1 MTARTARTGTR
12 WRPPSPLRL
21 VAIAIA
27 VFALLPI
34 AATLTQA
41 SQTSWADARE
51 TLFRPLV
58 GELLVNTLSMVVAT
72 TAVCAVAGTLTAWL
86 VERTALPGRRLWRV
100 LAVVPLAIPP
110 FISSF
115 GWLSLSPALQDF
127 AGALLVVS
135 SAYMPLVFLPVA
147 AALRGMDP
155 ALEEAAARWAA
166 APGAR
171 SSAWCCPS
179 SARRCS
185 AACCWWR

>member
-1 MTARTARTGTR
+1 MTARTARAGTR

-41 SQTSWADARE
+41 SQPSWADARE

-86 VERTALPGRRLWRV
+86 VERTALPGRT
-100 LAVVPLAIPP
+100 
-110 FISSF
+110 
-115 GWLSLSPALQDF
+115 
-127 AGALLVVS
+127 
-135 SAYMPLVFLPVA
+135 PVA
-147 AALRGMDP
+147 RAGGGPAGDP
-155 ALEEAAARWAA
+155 ALHLLVRLALAQPRAAGFRR
-166 APGAR
+166 AP
-171 SSAWCCPS
+171 
-179 SARRCS
+179 
-185 AACCWWR
+185 CWW